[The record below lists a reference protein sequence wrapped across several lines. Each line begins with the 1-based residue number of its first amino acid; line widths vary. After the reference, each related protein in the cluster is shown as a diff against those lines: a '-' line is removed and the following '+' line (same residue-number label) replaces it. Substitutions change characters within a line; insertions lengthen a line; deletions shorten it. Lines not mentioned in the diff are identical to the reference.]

1 VVKPKDNTTANLQS
15 GLPALDPNVQVEP
28 VPTPGQQSQIISDFE
43 KTTGKTFTPTT
54 TEPTTFV
61 GQPKPDTRSVQQ
73 KRIDTSAQLEADKQ
87 IDTSGFSQ
95 TDGVYIKKNNKWR
108 FIPRNKFLDGV
119 NPGSLMFEEEFAP
132 GKFQTQQFGAKGP
145 EVIPIIGTVISHP
158 FKFFKRAGSAAI
170 KKTEPWADSI
180 PYTEW
185 AENVVGSTVKG
196 TGYVAQSVY
205 DSGIKP
211 IIRKGTTLAMAPLQ
225 IVENLLFFAP
235 SVLVSIMGDGGGIEK
250 SDASIWDQVK
260 GIFTNTT
267 LYQTGLRPGE
277 KEGEGFFAGKEI
289 EEKRNK
295 LEEELRFKVYGQTAT
310 MGRIMTGLGVATN
323 VIEVGDDLHSF
334 ISGSIDGLGQVFLDP
349 LNVVRAPNALKTVGE
364 IPSALATP
372 AQQRAL
378 VKAGVILKPETVA
391 AADDVLARIGKAGEL
406 NAAAEALITPQPGV
420 FWSGDRNAATRG
432 GPIDQFLD
440 ITDPAYVPNTNN
452 LLQQG
457 LYISDGSPL
466 TTSYSSG
473 RTGADEI
480 IQIGS
485 KEILVPGI
493 SDVPGEALV
502 YEFRVPETDFNIID
516 AEAVWPTDPS
526 LPYNLNAAL
535 DDLGFSENVF
545 LEIQNALADQGI
557 QVRILDRG
565 EFVGDSLS
573 TQQRILSQPLQFLKN
588 HVDFRIEDTGQFFRQ
603 SAESQISK
611 LRKSMDKSSDLSF
624 LFIPRRNN
632 KQVFV
637 DGKLSFMP
645 IQETLANYTLSNL
658 ESGLE
663 NLFSQIKKEIPLK
676 VAVKRTRENTQAGQ
690 VGQAD
695 VLANLDSELARLSE
709 QTKAFDTILEQV
721 GSAKTKMGQ
730 EIIDAYPNTSLF
742 TFNRELFE
750 EGITELENVY
760 TQIDSLYSELINNNL
775 ATYQDLEYVMN
786 QLEGVS
792 QAFSFGET
800 KITSLGDI
808 GPYKDLKFTSS
819 SYGGRPS
826 LFPSFDAK
834 YQVDSLPWTHA
845 RTGPPM
851 VVNDWLASKGVDA
864 LRYDGGVR
872 IGGYG
877 NHEAMAVLKPSKLT
891 VVTAR
896 TGENLPTI
904 EAKRLIEEGQQ
915 LSVSAEDIAIAQGYK
930 DAAGLIEGARTGA
943 DASRFRYWLTT
954 GRGQNLVQ
962 AITNDADAYNI
973 WLTFL
978 KGRSPRLAQKM
989 ADAKTVEEV
998 EKLLNIA
1005 AHGLDPFERMS
1016 SLPGWSGNAI
1026 SELGYRTKNLVSKNS
1041 RIAATVPHTN
1051 MLPLDDFVAGAKNL
1065 HDTMLL
1071 FNVPLEIR
1079 AQRMNEY
1086 LRIVA
1091 GDDYQVIK
1099 GQLFDFA
1106 KTAKE
1111 SIVRT
1116 RIDPLL
1122 EKLRKPLAKPFDE
1135 MTPFE
1140 RLTMNRRLEVADE
1153 IEEFARKA
1161 ETMFNGSDT
1170 NVTKYVIDDLGQFV
1184 PLEHL
1189 DGNGAGPLYPSQQ
1202 NNSGFE
1208 LFPLDADEYDKFYA
1222 LTERWA
1228 YYREVSKT
1236 LPGMG
1241 RTSEILNTAK
1251 KWGFGAQT
1259 TWKKMVLFG
1268 GRYTARVVSEEVAR
1282 NALSGVFSGSEFSYV
1297 SEVLTGRLNKNIYGQ
1312 VFPSIN
1318 EAEKIV
1324 LQLDEINV
1332 LSSRIERALQNGD
1345 QALVNK
1351 LQKRLDKIDQSGLE
1365 GRLAEIE
1372 SLLEK
1377 EVSSV
1382 RDVMIG
1388 PKTNGA
1394 SDTVLGQSIP
1404 GYVRQGV
1411 QQVVSRTER
1420 STLWLQGIAQEVV
1433 ERSVNPAARATARAI
1448 FDGSPYSLTYVAK
1461 ELYEGT
1467 LRKSFETYFKQEGK
1481 LKPGYNWDSL
1491 EGATTYVQ
1499 QMRDDLMQVTGGH
1512 PTLLKAIFDE
1522 GIRSGEELFTLG
1534 RLTAE
1539 GNIPSKQLLN
1549 IMRDGDG
1556 STAAFATWE
1565 KAPELTTVFPK
1576 AGIASTEKK
1585 QELFSWFMQHTYGAA
1600 SDKFA
1605 RIPFWNRRRWNLIA
1619 DMAPSLSKAE
1629 AKLLAQ
1635 TIDSYGLPKYVVE
1648 NVIEN
1653 LKRANGNGTL
1663 AEIDN
1668 LAGIQATQ
1676 DTINLLFDAR
1686 KRTQFGRNHRILF
1699 PFFDAFR
1706 EVGTQLIK
1714 TGINPIATH
1723 KIDKAQQALG
1733 NFTIGGPGNTQMVG
1747 PGDVDGDGKSEGFV
1761 YKDPTTGKP
1770 VYNIPLVGTAARAL
1784 TGIPFD
1790 FKINVGSMSLVTSV
1804 IPSVGPVVALT
1815 YSAIPNRNGETWD
1828 SLNKLVLP
1836 FGMANAE
1843 LVEYFTPLAI
1853 RRIAQG
1859 AAAGTPFESV
1869 VNLLGN
1875 PNNDPVFITMNNR
1888 VLMHE
1893 LASGDY
1899 EQNEQGIKQAMET
1912 SQNKT
1917 AQLWF
1922 LRGLTQFFAPAAPIS
1937 QFYAE
1942 KDSKLIPLGVMLE
1955 GIRSVQNK
1963 VKEGG
1968 GTFNDQID
1976 ALINQ
1981 FGTSVLPYL
1990 ASVSKSS
1997 IPGAES
2003 SKAFYRFETNNPEL
2017 FKKYP
2022 NVAGYF
2028 GPNGQEF
2035 DQEIYNLQRR
2045 SDELSVRE
2053 TDDVA
2058 KQVAQLWGNYS
2069 YFQSKK
2075 TIEEQVG
2082 LTPMGMFALNLVEQQ
2097 LRASFPDW
2105 NRQLAYQEYDNRIV
2119 NAVNKIQELSVDKQF
2134 ANLPSMPILQ
2144 TYFQARQLLIA
2155 KINGD
2160 SKLVGATS
2168 WKNNRGGI
2176 VEREALKAIGDDLA
2190 NKNPVFAPLW
2200 DSVLSK
2206 EFKILTEQEKLLAK
2220 TGQLP

>member
-1 VVKPKDNTTANLQS
+1 MVKPNDN
-15 GLPALDPNVQVEP
+15 PNPNPQP
-28 VPTPGQQSQIISDFE
+28 ILTIPDDQSQTISEFE
-43 KTTGKTFTPTT
+43 KKTGTTFTPTT
-54 TEPTTFV
+54 AAPTTFV
-61 GQPKPDTRSVQQ
+61 GQPGPDTRSVQQ
-73 KRIDTSAQLEADKQ
+73 KRIDTRVQLEADKQ

-95 TDGVYIKKNNKWR
+95 TDGVYIKKNDKWR

-119 NPGSLMFEEEFAP
+119 NPGSLIFEEEFAP
-132 GKFQTQQFGAKGP
+132 GQFQTQQFGAKGA
-145 EVIPIIGTVISHP
+145 EVVPIIGTVISQP

-170 KKTEPWADSI
+170 KKTEPLADSV

-185 AENVVGSTVKG
+185 VENVVGSTVKG
-196 TGYVAQSVY
+196 TGYVAQSLY
-205 DSGIKP
+205 DTGIKP
-211 IIRKGTTLAMAPLQ
+211 LIRKGTTLAMAPLQ
-225 IVENLLFFAP
+225 IVENLIFFAP
-235 SVLVSIMGDGGGIEK
+235 SLFVSLTGDGDGIEK
-250 SDASIWDQVK
+250 PDASIWDQVK

-267 LYQTGLRPGE
+267 LYQTGLNPGK

-310 MGRIMTGLGVATN
+310 LGRVMAGLGVAAN
-323 VIEVGDDLHSF
+323 VIEVGDDTHSF
-334 ISGSIDGLGQVFLDP
+334 ISGSIDAAAQVFMDP
-349 LNVVRAPNALKTVGE
+349 LNLVRAPNALKTVGE

-378 VKAGVILKPETVA
+378 VKAGVLLKPETLT
-391 AADDVLARIGKAGEL
+391 AADDVLARIGKAGQLTDE
-406 NAAAEALITPQPGV
+406 AEALLTPQPGV

-432 GPIDQFLD
+432 TAIEQFLD
-440 ITDPAYVPNTNN
+440 ITDPAYVPNTDN
-452 LLQQG
+452 LLQQA
-457 LYISDGSPL
+457 LYVSDSSPL
-466 TTSYSSG
+466 GTSYTSEAQ
-473 RTGADEI
+473 RTRATETL
-480 IQIGS
+480 QIGDS
-485 KEILVPGI
+485 EFLVPQI
-493 SDVPGEALV
+493 SDVAAENLV
-502 YEFRVPETDFNIID
+502 YEFRIPETDFTIID
-516 AEAVWPTDPS
+516 AELPWPTDPS
-526 LPYNLNAAL
+526 LPYNFNAAL
-535 DDLGFSENVF
+535 DDLGFSEEIF
-545 LEIQNALADQGI
+545 LQIKTALADQGI
-557 QVRILDRG
+557 QVRTVAREQFGYIG
-565 EFVGDSLS
+565 SSLID
-573 TQQRILSQPLQFLKN
+573 QQRVLSQPFDLLNRSF
-588 HVDFRIEDTGQFFRQ
+588 DFGVEDTGQFFRQ
-603 SAESQISK
+603 SSKSQIFK
-611 LRKSMDKSSDLSF
+611 LRQSVIRASDDPLF
-624 LFIPRRNN
+624 LFATRRNN
-632 KQVFV
+632 KPVYTAGFQVGYQSIV
-637 DGKLSFMP
+637 
-645 IQETLANYTLSNL
+645 ETLANPKLDNFI
-658 ESGLE
+658 SGLE
-663 NLFSQIKKEIPLK
+663 NLFSQIKQKNPL
-676 VAVKRTRENTQAGQ
+676 
-690 VGQAD
+690 
-695 VLANLDSELARLSE
+695 LE
-709 QTKAFDTILEQV
+709 QTESFSTILNQMV
-721 GSAKTKMGQ
+721 SVKTKMGQ
-730 EIIDAYPNTSLF
+730 ETLIDLTTKDIPV
-742 TFNRELFE
+742 FNKELFE

-760 TQIDSLYSELINNNL
+760 TQIDSLYSELIDNNL
-775 ATYQDLEYVMN
+775 ATYQDLEYITN

-792 QAFSFGET
+792 ASFNFLET
-800 KITSLGDI
+800 TTTRLGDI
-808 GPYKDLKFTSS
+808 GPYKRLNLTTT

-826 LFPSFDAK
+826 YIDFDAG
-834 YQVDSLPWTHA
+834 YQVDSLPWTHE
-845 RTGPPM
+845 RPGRPM

-864 LRYDGGVR
+864 MRYDGGVR

-891 VVTAR
+891 VVAAR
-896 TGENLPTI
+896 TGKNLPTV

-915 LSVSAEDIAIAQGYK
+915 LSVSAEDIAVAQGYK

-962 AITNDADAYNI
+962 AITNDFDAYNI

-978 KGRSPRLAQKM
+978 KGKSPRLAQKM
-989 ADAKTVEEV
+989 ADAKTAEEV
-998 EKLLNIA
+998 EKLLNLA
-1005 AHGLDPFERMS
+1005 ANGIDPFERMS
-1016 SLPGWSGNAI
+1016 SLPGWSGNLI
-1026 SELGYRTKNLVSKNS
+1026 SEAGYRTKNLVSKNS
-1041 RIAATVPHTN
+1041 RIAATIPYTN

-1086 LRIVA
+1086 LRIVS

-1106 KTAKE
+1106 KSAKE

-1122 EKLRKPLAKPFDE
+1122 EKLRKPLAKSFDE

-1140 RLTMNRRLEVADE
+1140 RLTMNRRLEVAEE
-1153 IEEFARKA
+1153 IEEFARKT

-1251 KWGFGAQT
+1251 KWGFGTQT
-1259 TWKKMVLFG
+1259 LWKKMVLFG

-1282 NALSGVFSGSEFSYV
+1282 NALSGVFAGSEFSYV

-1345 QALVNK
+1345 QALVDK
-1351 LQKRLDKIDQSGLE
+1351 LQKRLDKIDEAGLE
-1365 GRLAEIE
+1365 ARLAEIE
-1372 SLLEK
+1372 SILEK

-1394 SDTVLGQSIP
+1394 SDTVLGQNIP

-1420 STLWLQGIAQEVV
+1420 STLWLRGIAQEVV

-1448 FDGSPYSLTYVAK
+1448 FDGSPYSLTYVAR

-1499 QMRDDLMQVTGGH
+1499 QMQDDLMQVTGGH
-1512 PTLLKAIFDE
+1512 PTLLKVIFDE
-1522 GIRSGEELFTLG
+1522 GVRSGEELFTLG
-1534 RLTAE
+1534 RRTAE
-1539 GNIPSKQLLN
+1539 GNIPSKQLLD

-1556 STAAFATWE
+1556 STVAFATWE

-1576 AGIASTEKK
+1576 AGIASTEKN

-1619 DMAPSLSKAE
+1619 DMAPSLSKVE
-1629 AKLLAQ
+1629 AKMLL
-1635 TIDSYGLPKYVVE
+1635 TEIDSYDLPKYVVE
-1648 NVIEN
+1648 NIKEN

-1815 YSAIPNRNGETWD
+1815 YSAIPNRDGETWD
-1828 SLNKLVLP
+1828 RLNKLVLP
-1836 FGMANAE
+1836 YGMANAE

-1859 AAAGTPFESV
+1859 AAAGTPFETV

-1875 PNNDPVFITMNNR
+1875 PNNDPVFVTMNNR
-1888 VLMHE
+1888 VLIHE
-1893 LASGDY
+1893 LSSGNY
-1899 EQNEQGIKQAMET
+1899 EQNEQGIRQAMEA

-1955 GIRSVQNK
+1955 GIRSVENK

-1990 ASVSKSS
+1990 ASVSKSN

-2003 SKAFYRFETNNPEL
+2003 SKAFYKFETNNPEL
-2017 FKKYP
+2017 FKTYP
-2022 NVAGYF
+2022 SVAGYF

-2045 SDELSVRE
+2045 SDELAVRE
-2053 TDDVA
+2053 TADVA

-2075 TIEEQVG
+2075 MIEEQVG
-2082 LTPMGMFALNLVEQQ
+2082 VTPMGMFALNLVEQQ

-2119 NAVNKIQELSVDKQF
+2119 NAVNEIQKLSVDKKF
-2134 ANLPSMPILQ
+2134 SSLPSMPILQ
-2144 TYFQARQLLIA
+2144 TYLQARQSLIA

-2176 VEREALKAIGDDLA
+2176 VEREALKILGDDLA
-2190 NKNPVFAPLW
+2190 NKNPAFAPLW

-2206 EFKILTEQEKLLAK
+2206 EFKTLTEQEKLLVK

>member
-132 GKFQTQQFGAKGP
+132 GKFQTQQFGAKGA
-145 EVIPIIGTVISHP
+145 EVVPIIGTVISQP
-158 FKFFKRAGSAAI
+158 FKFFKRAI
-170 KKTEPWADSI
+170 KKTEPLADSV

-185 AENVVGSTVKG
+185 LENVVGSTVKG

-211 IIRKGTTLAMAPLQ
+211 LIRKGTTLAMAPLQ
-225 IVENLLFFAP
+225 IVENLIFFAP
-235 SVLVSIMGDGGGIEK
+235 SLFVSLTGDGGGIEK
-250 SDASIWDQVK
+250 ADASIWDQVK

-267 LYQTGLRPGE
+267 LYQTGLNPGK

-310 MGRIMTGLGVATN
+310 LGRVMAGLGVAAN
-323 VIEVGDDLHSF
+323 VIEVGDDTHSF
-334 ISGSIDGLGQVFLDP
+334 ISGSIDALAQVYLDP
-349 LNVVRAPNALKTVGE
+349 LNLVRAPNALKTVEE

-378 VKAGVILKPETVA
+378 RKAGVLLKPETLA
-391 AADDVLARIGKAGEL
+391 AADDVLARIGKAGQLTDE
-406 NAAAEALITPQPGV
+406 AEALLTPQPGV

-480 IQIGS
+480 LRIGS
-485 KEILVPGI
+485 REFKVPEI
-493 SDVPGEALV
+493 SDVPGEGLV
-502 YEFRVPETDFNIID
+502 YEFRIPENDFTIIN
-516 AEAVWPTDPS
+516 AELPWPTDPS
-526 LPYNLNAAL
+526 LPYNADAAL
-535 DDLGFSENVF
+535 NDLGFSD
-545 LEIQNALADQGI
+545 EILLQIQTALADQGI
-557 QVRILDRG
+557 QIRIIGRG
-565 EFVGDSLS
+565 PFSYAGTSLQD
-573 TQQRILSQPLQFLKN
+573 QQRVLSRPFDFLDQAF
-588 HVDFRIEDTGQFFRQ
+588 DFRVEDTGQFFRQ
-603 SAESQISK
+603 SSKSQIFK
-611 LRKSMDKSSDLSF
+611 LRQAANGALTDPFF
-624 LFIPRRNN
+624 LFSTRRNN
-632 KQVFV
+632 KPVYTGGSQVGYQSIV
-637 DGKLSFMP
+637 
-645 IQETLANYTLSNL
+645 ETLANPKLDNFI
-658 ESGLE
+658 SGLE
-663 NLFSQIKKEIPLK
+663 NLFSYVKKEIPLK

-695 VLANLDSELARLSE
+695 ALANLELELAGLSE
-709 QTKAFDTILEQV
+709 QTKSFDTILEQLV
-721 GSAKTKMGQ
+721 SVKAKMGQ
-730 EIIDAYPNTSLF
+730 ETLIDLATKDIPV
-742 TFNRELFE
+742 FNRELFE

-775 ATYQDLEYVMN
+775 ATYQDLEYITN

-792 QAFSFGET
+792 ASFNFLET
-800 KITSLGDI
+800 TTTRLGDI
-808 GPYKDLKFTSS
+808 GPYKRLNLTTT
-819 SYGGRPS
+819 SYGGRPAYTN
-826 LFPSFDAK
+826 FDAG
-834 YQVDSLPWTHA
+834 YQVDSLPWTHG
-845 RTGPPM
+845 RTGTPS

-864 LRYDGGVR
+864 MRYDGGVR

-891 VVTAR
+891 VVAAR
-896 TGENLPTI
+896 TGKNLPTV

-1041 RIAATVPHTN
+1041 RIAATIPHTN

-1106 KTAKE
+1106 KLAKE

-1153 IEEFARKA
+1153 IEEFARKT

-1189 DGNGAGPLYPSQQ
+1189 DGNGAGALYPSQQ

-1236 LPGMG
+1236 LPSMG
-1241 RTSEILNTAK
+1241 RTAEILDTAK

-1259 TWKKMVLFG
+1259 LWKKMVLFG

-1282 NALSGVFSGSEFSYV
+1282 DVLSGVFSGSEFSYV

-1394 SDTVLGQSIP
+1394 SDTILGQSIP

-1448 FDGSPYSLTYVAK
+1448 FDGSPYSLTYVAR

-1499 QMRDDLMQVTGGH
+1499 QMRDDLMHVTGGH
-1512 PTLLKAIFDE
+1512 ATLLKVIFDE
-1522 GIRSGEELFTLG
+1522 GVRSGEELFTLG
-1534 RLTAE
+1534 RRTAE
-1539 GNIPSKQLLN
+1539 GNIPSKQLLD

-1556 STAAFATWE
+1556 ATAAFATWE

-1576 AGIASTEKK
+1576 AGIASTEKN

-1937 QFYAE
+1937 QFYAK
-1942 KDSKLIPLGVMLE
+1942 KDSKLVPLGVMLE

>member
-1 VVKPKDNTTANLQS
+1 MVKPKGIIASNPKQ
-15 GLPALDPNVQVEP
+15 GLPNVEEVMPDSNTPVAP
-28 VPTPGQQSQIISDFE
+28 VPTPGQQDQMISDFE
-43 KTTGKTFTPTT
+43 KKTGTTFTPTT
-54 TEPTTFV
+54 AAPTTFV
-61 GQPKPDTRSVQQ
+61 GQPKPDTRSTQQ
-73 KRIDTSAQLEADKQ
+73 KLEDAKAQRRADEQ
-87 IDTSGFSQ
+87 IDTSDFSQ
-95 TDGVYIKKNNKWR
+95 GDGVYIKRNNEWK

-119 NPGSLMFEEEFAP
+119 NPGSLIIE
-132 GKFQTQQFGAKGP
+132 GKFGPEQFGAKGA
-145 EVIPIIGTVISHP
+145 EVVPILGTVVSNP
-158 FKFFKRAGSAAI
+158 FNFFKRAVSKAI
-170 KKTEPWADSI
+170 KKTEPVADSI

-185 AENVVGSTVKG
+185 VENVVGSTVKG
-196 TGYVAQSVY
+196 TSYVAQSVY
-205 DSGIKP
+205 DSGVKP

-225 IVENLLFFAP
+225 MVENLIFFGPTLIVDA
-235 SVLVSIMGDGGGIEK
+235 MGDGGGIQK

-267 LYQTGLRPGE
+267 LYQMGLNPGE
-277 KEGEGFFAGKEI
+277 EEGEGFFAGQGI
-289 EEKRNK
+289 EEKRTK

-310 MGRIMTGLGVATN
+310 LGRVMAGLGVATN
-323 VIEVGDDLHSF
+323 IIEVGDDLHSF
-334 ISGSIDGLGQVFLDP
+334 ISGSIDVVGQVFLDP
-349 LNVVRAPNALKTVGE
+349 LNLIQAPNALRTVGE

-372 AQQRAL
+372 AQQRKL
-378 VKAGVILKPETVA
+378 VKAGVLLKPETLS
-391 AADDVLARIGKAGEL
+391 AADEVLARIGKAGEL
-406 NAAAEALITPQPGV
+406 SAAAESLITPQPGV
-420 FWSGDRNAATRG
+420 FWSGDRYASTRG

-440 ITDPAYVPNTNN
+440 IDDPNFVLNN
-452 LLQQG
+452 ENLVG
-457 LYISDGSPL
+457 PALYISDLSPL

-473 RTGADEI
+473 RTGADEVI
-480 IQIGS
+480 RLPNR
-485 KEILVPGI
+485 EVVVPGI
-493 SDVPGEALV
+493 SDIPNEAIV
-502 YEFRVPETDFNIID
+502 YEFRVPETDFNIIN
-516 AEAVWPTDPS
+516 AELPWTTDPS
-526 LPYNLNAAL
+526 IPHNFNAAL
-535 DDLGFSENVF
+535 EDLGFSDNILGQIESV
-545 LEIQNALADQGI
+545 LADQGI
-557 QVRILDRG
+557 QAGPRESF
-565 EFVGDSLS
+565 EFVGDSLY
-573 TQQRILSQPLQFLKN
+573 TQRKLLERP
-588 HVDFRIEDTGQFFRQ
+588 VDFLNRTINFAVDPNVPINVKYQTTFDGLAKQQ
-603 SAESQISK
+603 VKA
-611 LRKSMDKSSDLSF
+611 LREQASPDVSFPWLSTMT
-624 LFIPRRNN
+624 NN
-632 KQVFV
+632 KEVMVNGSPALRAVSESTISGYV
-637 DGKLSFMP
+637 D
-645 IQETLANYTLSNL
+645 
-658 ESGLE
+658 
-663 NLFSQIKKEIPLK
+663 LFS
-676 VAVKRTRENTQAGQ
+676 
-690 VGQAD
+690 
-695 VLANLDSELARLSE
+695 SELQLEINSVQ
-709 QTKAFDTILEQV
+709 QTLLDQ
-721 GSAKTKMGQ
+721 
-730 EIIDAYPNTSLF
+730 
-742 TFNRELFE
+742 FNRTDLYGPMPRELFDE
-750 EGITELENVY
+750 RLNELNSIKPKIVSIEQKLKQQKVYDYGTIVTEGAPLDRELFLQGVTELEDVY
-760 TQIDSLYSELINNNL
+760 LQINSFYSKLFDEKVITENRYQSFLDGIQNFSLRLDSTLQGKVVINKTIN
-775 ATYQDLEYVMN
+775 
-786 QLEGVS
+786 
-792 QAFSFGET
+792 F
-800 KITSLGDI
+800 GDI
-808 GPYKDLKFTSS
+808 GPYKDLRLNLK
-819 SYGGRPS
+819 SYGGDYLRQS
-826 LFPSFDAK
+826 NFAAK
-834 YQVDSLPWTHA
+834 YQVDSLPWTHN
-845 RTGPPM
+845 RPGPPL

-864 LRYDGGVR
+864 MRYNGGTR

-877 NHEAMAVLKPSKLT
+877 QHEAIAVLKPSKLD
-891 VVTAR
+891 VISAR
-896 TGENLPTI
+896 TGEKLPTV
-904 EAKRLIEEGQQ
+904 EAKRLTEEGQQ
-915 LSVSAEDIAIAQGYK
+915 LNVSAEDIAVAQGYK

-962 AITNDADAYNI
+962 AIANDSDAYNI
-973 WLTFL
+973 WLTYL

-989 ADAKTVEEV
+989 ADAKTAEEV
-998 EKLLNIA
+998 EKLLNLA
-1005 AHGLDPFERMS
+1005 THGIDPFERMS

-1041 RIAATVPHTN
+1041 RIAATIPHTN

-1071 FNVPLEIR
+1071 FNVPLGAR
-1079 AQRMNEY
+1079 AERMNEY
-1086 LRIVA
+1086 LKIVS
-1091 GDDYQVIK
+1091 GDDFQVIK

-1106 KTAKE
+1106 KKAKE

-1116 RIDPLL
+1116 KIDPLL
-1122 EKLRKPLAKPFDE
+1122 EKLRKPLKKSFEE

-1140 RLTMNRRLEVADE
+1140 RLTMNRRLEVAEE
-1153 IEEFARKA
+1153 IEQFARKV
-1161 ETMFNGSDT
+1161 ETIFGGSDT
-1170 NVTKYVIDDLGQFV
+1170 NVTKYVIDDLGRFV

-1189 DGNGAGPLYPSQQ
+1189 DGNGAGALYPSQQ

-1208 LFPLDADEYDKFYA
+1208 LFPIDPDEYDRFYA
-1222 LTERWA
+1222 LTESWA

-1241 RTSEILNTAK
+1241 RTSEILDTAK

-1282 NALSGVFSGSEFSYV
+1282 NVLSGVFSGSEFSYV
-1297 SEVLTGRLNKNIYGQ
+1297 SEVLVGRLNKNIYGQ

-1332 LSSRIERALQNGD
+1332 LGSRIERALQNGD
-1345 QALVNK
+1345 QVLVDK
-1351 LQKRLDKIDQSGLE
+1351 LQKRLDRIDQSGLE
-1365 GRLAEIE
+1365 GRLIEIE

-1404 GYVRQGV
+1404 GYVRKGV
-1411 QQVVSRTER
+1411 QQVVSRSER
-1420 STLWLQGIAQEVV
+1420 STLWLRGIAQEVI

-1448 FDGSPYSLTYVAK
+1448 FDGSPYSLSYVAR

-1467 LRKSFETYFKQEGK
+1467 LRKPFETYFKQEGK

-1534 RLTAE
+1534 RRTAE
-1539 GNIPSKQLLN
+1539 GNIPSGQLLDMMKN
-1549 IMRDGDG
+1549 GDG
-1556 STAAFATWE
+1556 STVAFATWE
-1565 KAPELTTVFPK
+1565 KAPEMTTVFPK
-1576 AGIASTEKK
+1576 AGTDTAEKS

-1605 RIPFWNRRRWNLIA
+1605 RIPGWNRRRWNLIA

-1635 TIDSYGLPKYVVE
+1635 TIDSYDLPKYVVE
-1648 NVIEN
+1648 NVKEN
-1653 LKRANGNGTL
+1653 LKRANGTGTL

-1733 NFTIGGPGNTQMVG
+1733 NFKIGGPGETQLIG
-1747 PGDVDGDGKSEGFV
+1747 PGDVDGDGQSEGFV

-1770 VYNIPLVGTAARAL
+1770 VYNIPAVGAAARAL

-1804 IPSVGPVVALT
+1804 IPSVGPVVALS

-1828 SLNKLVLP
+1828 RLNKLVLP

-1859 AAAGTPFESV
+1859 AAAGTPFETI
-1869 VNLLGN
+1869 VNLFGN
-1875 PNNDPVFITMNNR
+1875 PNNDPVYVTMNNR

-1893 LASGDY
+1893 LASGNY
-1899 EQNEQGIKQAMET
+1899 EQNQEGIQQAMEA

-1955 GIRSVQNK
+1955 GIRSVENTI
-1963 VKEGG
+1963 KEQG

-1976 ALINQ
+1976 ALVNQ

-1990 ASVSKSS
+1990 ASVSKSLV
-1997 IPGAES
+1997 PGAES
-2003 SKAFYRFETNNPEL
+2003 SKAFYQFETKNPEL
-2017 FKKYP
+2017 FDKYP
-2022 NVAGYF
+2022 TVAGYF

-2045 SDELSVRE
+2045 SEELTVRE
-2053 TDDVA
+2053 TADVA

-2075 TIEEQVG
+2075 MIEDQLGV
-2082 LTPMGMFALNLVEQQ
+2082 TPVAMFALNLVEQQ

-2119 NAVNKIQELSVDKQF
+2119 NAVNDIQKLAVDEQF
-2134 ANLPSMPILQ
+2134 SDLPSMPILQ
-2144 TYFQARQLLIA
+2144 TYLGARQMLVA
-2155 KINGD
+2155 KINAN

-2176 VEREALKAIGDDLA
+2176 VEREALKILGDDLA
-2190 NKNPVFAPLW
+2190 NKNPSFAPLW

-2206 EFKILTEQEKLLAK
+2206 EFKTLTDQEKLLVK

>member
-1 VVKPKDNTTANLQS
+1 MVKPKGIIASNPKQS
-15 GLPALDPNVQVEP
+15 LPTVEEIMPDPNTPVAP
-28 VPTPGQQSQIISDFE
+28 VPTPNQQDQMISDFE
-43 KTTGKTFTPTT
+43 KKTGTTFTPTT
-54 TEPTTFV
+54 AAPTTFV
-61 GQPKPDTRSVQQ
+61 GQPKPDTRSTQQ
-73 KRIDTSAQLEADKQ
+73 KLEDAKAQRRADEQ
-87 IDTSGFSQ
+87 IDTSDFSQ
-95 TDGVYIKKNNKWR
+95 GDGVYIKRNDKWK

-119 NPGSLMFEEEFAP
+119 NPGSLIIE
-132 GKFQTQQFGAKGP
+132 GKFGPEQFGAEGA
-145 EVIPIIGTVISHP
+145 EVVPILGTVVSNP
-158 FKFFKRAGSAAI
+158 FNFFKRAVSKAI
-170 KKTEPWADSI
+170 KKTEPVADSI

-185 AENVVGSTVKG
+185 VENVVGSTVKG
-196 TGYVAQSVY
+196 TNYVAQSVY
-205 DSGIKP
+205 DSGVKP

-225 IVENLLFFAP
+225 MVENLIFFGPTLIVDA
-235 SVLVSIMGDGGGIEK
+235 MGDGGGIQK

-267 LYQTGLRPGE
+267 LYQMGLNPGE
-277 KEGEGFFAGKEI
+277 EEGEGFFAGQGI

-310 MGRIMTGLGVATN
+310 LGRVMGGLGVATN
-323 VIEVGDDLHSF
+323 VVEVGDDLHSF
-334 ISGSIDGLGQVFLDP
+334 ISGSIDGLTQVFLDP
-349 LNVVRAPNALKTVGE
+349 FNVVKAPNALRTVTE

-372 AQQRAL
+372 AQQRKL
-378 VKAGVILKPETVA
+378 VKAGVLLKPETVA
-391 AADDVLARIGKAGEL
+391 AADEVLARIGKAGEL
-406 NAAAEALITPQPGV
+406 SAAAESLITPQPGV

-432 GPIDQFLD
+432 IPIDQFLD
-440 ITDPAYVPNTNN
+440 ITDPAYVPNPNN
-452 LLQQG
+452 LLGEG
-457 LYISDGSPL
+457 LYISDSSPL
-466 TTSYSSG
+466 ATSYTSN
-473 RTGADEI
+473 RGADEI
-480 IQIGS
+480 LEIGS
-485 KEILVPGI
+485 NQILVPGV
-493 SDVPGEALV
+493 SDVPGQALV
-502 YEFRVPETDFNIID
+502 YEFRVPENDFNIID

-535 DDLGFSENVF
+535 EDLGFSENVF
-545 LEIQNALADQGI
+545 LEIQNRLADQGI
-557 QVRILDRG
+557 QVRVLDR
-565 EFVGDSLS
+565 ETFIGDSLS
-573 TQQRILSQPLQFLKN
+573 TQRQILGKPFQFLNN
-588 HVDFRIEDTGQFFRQ
+588 HVDFRVQDTGQFFKK
-603 SAESQISK
+603 STETQIAK
-611 LRKSMDKSSDLSF
+611 LRQAVDVASKDPF
-624 LFIPRRNN
+624 FIFATRRNN
-632 KQVFV
+632 KQINTSATTFTGSFV
-637 DGKLSFMP
+637 A
-645 IQETLANYTLSNL
+645 IQETLANPKL
-658 ESGLE
+658 ENFKSGLE
-663 NLFSQIKKEIPLK
+663 NLFSQIKRRIQDK
-676 VAVKRTRENTQAGQ
+676 QAQQLGTFGT
-690 VGQAD
+690 VDPEMAG
-695 VLANLDSELARLSE
+695 LFEK
-709 QTKAFDTILEQV
+709 TKLFDTLLEQV
-721 GSAKTKMGQ
+721 DSVKTKMGQ
-730 EIIDAYPNTSLF
+730 EKFDAYPNTSLIP
-742 TFNRELFE
+742 FNEELFR

-760 TQIDSLYSELINNNL
+760 SQIDSLYSELINGNV
-775 ATYQDLEYVMN
+775 ATYEDLEYVTN
-786 QLEGVS
+786 QLEAVS
-792 QAFSFGET
+792 EAFNFREQT
-800 KITSLGDI
+800 ITNLGDI
-808 GPYKDLKFTSS
+808 GPYKGLTLTSTG
-819 SYGGRPS
+819 YGGRPS
-826 LFPSFDAK
+826 IFANFDGT

-845 RTGPPM
+845 RTGPPS
-851 VVNDWLASKGVDA
+851 VVNDWLASKGVDGM
-864 LRYDGGVR
+864 RYDGGVR

-877 NHEAMAVLKPSKLT
+877 NHEAIAVLKPSKLE

-896 TGENLPTI
+896 TGEKLPTV

-915 LSVSAEDIAIAQGYK
+915 LNVSAEDIAVAQGYK
-930 DAAGLIEGARTGA
+930 DAAGLIEV
-943 DASRFRYWLTT
+943 ASKGGVDNSKFRYWLTT

-962 AITNDADAYNI
+962 AIANDSDAYNI
-973 WLTFL
+973 WLTYL

-989 ADAKTVEEV
+989 ADAKTAEEV
-998 EKLLNIA
+998 EKLLNLA
-1005 AHGLDPFERMS
+1005 THGIDPFERMS

-1041 RIAATVPHTN
+1041 RIAATIPHTN

-1071 FNVPLEIR
+1071 FNVPLGAR
-1079 AQRMNEY
+1079 AERMNEY
-1086 LRIVA
+1086 LKIVS
-1091 GDDYQVIK
+1091 GDDFQVIK

-1106 KTAKE
+1106 KKAKE

-1116 RIDPLL
+1116 KIDPLL
-1122 EKLRKPLAKPFDE
+1122 EKLRKPLKKSFEE

-1140 RLTMNRRLEVADE
+1140 RLTMNRRLEVAEE
-1153 IEEFARKA
+1153 IEQFARKA
-1161 ETMFNGSDT
+1161 ETIFGGSDT
-1170 NVTKYVIDDLGQFV
+1170 NVTKYVIDDLGRFV

-1189 DGNGAGPLYPSQQ
+1189 DGNGAGALYPSQQ

-1208 LFPLDADEYDKFYA
+1208 LFPIDPDEYDRFYA
-1222 LTERWA
+1222 LTESWA

-1241 RTSEILNTAK
+1241 RTSEILDTAK

-1282 NALSGVFSGSEFSYV
+1282 NVLSGVFSGSEFSYV
-1297 SEVLTGRLNKNIYGQ
+1297 SEVLVGRLNKNIYGQ

-1332 LSSRIERALQNGD
+1332 LGSRIERALQNGD
-1345 QALVNK
+1345 QVLVDK
-1351 LQKRLDKIDQSGLE
+1351 LQKRLDRIDQSGLE
-1365 GRLAEIE
+1365 GRLIEIE

-1404 GYVRQGV
+1404 GYVRKGV
-1411 QQVVSRTER
+1411 QQVVSRSER
-1420 STLWLQGIAQEVV
+1420 STLWLRGIAQEVI

-1448 FDGSPYSLTYVAK
+1448 FDGSPYSLSYVAR

-1467 LRKSFETYFKQEGK
+1467 LRKPFETYFKQEGK

-1534 RLTAE
+1534 RRTAE
-1539 GNIPSKQLLN
+1539 GNIPSGQLLDMMKN
-1549 IMRDGDG
+1549 GDG
-1556 STAAFATWE
+1556 STVAFATWE
-1565 KAPELTTVFPK
+1565 KAPEMTTVFPK
-1576 AGIASTEKK
+1576 AGTDTAEKS

-1605 RIPFWNRRRWNLIA
+1605 RIPGWNRRRWNLIA

-1635 TIDSYGLPKYVVE
+1635 TIDSYDLPKYVVE
-1648 NVIEN
+1648 NVKEN
-1653 LKRANGNGTL
+1653 LKRANGTGTL

-1733 NFTIGGPGNTQMVG
+1733 NFKIGGPGETQLIG
-1747 PGDVDGDGKSEGFV
+1747 PGDVDGDGQSEGFV

-1770 VYNIPLVGTAARAL
+1770 VYNIPAVGAAARAL

-1790 FKINVGSMSLVTSV
+1790 FKISVGSMSLVTSV
-1804 IPSVGPVVALT
+1804 IPSVGPVVALS

-1828 SLNKLVLP
+1828 RLNKLVLP

-1859 AAAGTPFESV
+1859 AAAGTPFETI
-1869 VNLLGN
+1869 VNLFGN
-1875 PNNDPVFITMNNR
+1875 PNNDPVYVTMNNR

-1893 LASGDY
+1893 LASGNY
-1899 EQNEQGIKQAMET
+1899 EQNQEGIQQAMEA

-1955 GIRSVQNK
+1955 GIRSVENTI
-1963 VKEGG
+1963 KEQG

-1976 ALINQ
+1976 ALVNQ

-1990 ASVSKSS
+1990 ASVSKSLV
-1997 IPGAES
+1997 PGAES
-2003 SKAFYRFETNNPEL
+2003 SKAFYQFETKNPEL
-2017 FKKYP
+2017 FDKYP
-2022 NVAGYF
+2022 TVAGYF

-2045 SDELSVRE
+2045 SDELTVRE
-2053 TDDVA
+2053 TADVA

-2075 TIEEQVG
+2075 MIEDQLGV
-2082 LTPMGMFALNLVEQQ
+2082 TPVAMFALNLVEQQ

-2119 NAVNKIQELSVDKQF
+2119 NAVNDIQKLAVDEQF
-2134 ANLPSMPILQ
+2134 SDLPSMPILQ
-2144 TYFQARQLLIA
+2144 TYLGARQMLVA
-2155 KINGD
+2155 KINAN

-2176 VEREALKAIGDDLA
+2176 VEREALKILGDDLA
-2190 NKNPVFAPLW
+2190 NKNPAFAPLW

-2206 EFKILTEQEKLLAK
+2206 EFKTLTDQEKLLVK